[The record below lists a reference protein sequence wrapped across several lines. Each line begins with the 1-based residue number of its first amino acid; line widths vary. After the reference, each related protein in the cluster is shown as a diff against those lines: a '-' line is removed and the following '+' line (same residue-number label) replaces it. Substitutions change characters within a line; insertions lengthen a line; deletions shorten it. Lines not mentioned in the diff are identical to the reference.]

1 MKVLTETQGVPR
13 MGKQREVKLALEAF
27 WGGKSDGATG
37 QIVEEVEA
45 AIWKT
50 QLKAGIDSRKGAP
63 SRHRIGIGDASLYDL
78 VLDWTVRLGIIPDRF
93 RDLSGLNRHFAMAR
107 GRDGI
112 PALEMTKWFDTN
124 YHYLVPEMGETLQPL
139 DFSDFLATV
148 RRSQTIMGELIV
160 PIVLGPLTLL
170 RLSRLDLDLEQAAA
184 KLRDRYVI
192 LLQELKNLGVV
203 EIQIHEPAL
212 VLDDAENFKALYQSI
227 YTTLAEVELPIHL
240 VKYFDN
246 LGKNYP
252 WVTELRVAAISLD
265 STRDKPPVT
274 LESHWHLN
282 SAQ

>member
-1 MKVLTETQGVPR
+1 MKVFTETQGVPR

-37 QIVEEVEA
+37 RQIVEEVEA

-93 RDLSGLNRHFAMAR
+93 RDLSGLNRHFAMTR

-184 KLRDRYVI
+184 KLRDR
-192 LLQELKNLGVV
+192 L
-203 EIQIHEPAL
+203 
-212 VLDDAENFKALYQSI
+212 
-227 YTTLAEVELPIHL
+227 
-240 VKYFDN
+240 
-246 LGKNYP
+246 
-252 WVTELRVAAISLD
+252 
-265 STRDKPPVT
+265 
-274 LESHWHLN
+274 
-282 SAQ
+282 